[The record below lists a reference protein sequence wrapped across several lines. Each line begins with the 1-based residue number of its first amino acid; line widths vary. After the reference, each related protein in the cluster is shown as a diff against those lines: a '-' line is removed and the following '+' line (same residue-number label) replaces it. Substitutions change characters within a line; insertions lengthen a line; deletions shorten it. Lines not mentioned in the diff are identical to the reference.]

1 MRWRPSCERHEG
13 NVPEFVV
20 NATGTFH
27 DDETLREVSE
37 PVLMNKIEEGQ
48 LINFKVNGTTS
59 APQGL
64 L

>member
-1 MRWRPSCERHEG
+1 M
-13 NVPEFVV
+13 

-59 APQGL
+59 ASQGL

>member
-1 MRWRPSCERHEG
+1 M
-13 NVPEFVV
+13 
-20 NATGTFH
+20 NARGTFH

-37 PVLMNKIEEGQ
+37 SVLINKIEEGQ

-59 APQGL
+59 ASQGL